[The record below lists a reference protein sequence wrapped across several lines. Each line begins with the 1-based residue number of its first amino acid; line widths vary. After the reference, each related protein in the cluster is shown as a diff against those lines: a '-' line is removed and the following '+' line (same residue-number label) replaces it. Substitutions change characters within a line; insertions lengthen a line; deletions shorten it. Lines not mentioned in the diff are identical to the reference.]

1 MIVNSQKN
9 INFEIEILNTLK
21 IKDKIIILL
30 TEKGDLS
37 VKEMVDIMDVSKQ
50 AIHVAITQLL
60 EKELVV
66 KFGRT
71 PKTIYRL
78 KVKEKVLST
87 FTENINAENLF
98 LLNEYFL
105 LITETGNILT
115 GVEAFAKWCHQ
126 RQLPLEKTINE
137 YLKTKQKYLGYYND
151 INIIDGKEKI
161 ENTKGYDEIYLDNI
175 FYLDFY
181 AIERFGKTR
190 LGTLLHYAKQGQ
202 NKFLMKILVQEA
214 LPKVK
219 HLLAINN
226 FDAVAYVPP
235 TIRREVQ
242 LMKYLETHLKI
253 NLPKVAIQ
261 KISGIIP
268 VPQKSLNKLSERI
281 TNADNTFA
289 VSETITYKHL
299 LLIDDAV
306 GSGSTLNQ
314 IANKIK
320 LKGSAK
326 KITALAIIGSFKGF
340 DVVTDI

>member
-1 MIVNSQKN
+1 M
-9 INFEIEILNTLK
+9 K
-21 IKDKIIILL
+21 IKQKIIGLL
-30 TEKGDLS
+30 SDSGDLS

-50 AIHVAITQLL
+50 AIHVALVQLL
-60 EKELVV
+60 DANEII

-78 KVKEKVLST
+78 KAKEKEGTPVIT
-87 FTENINAENLF
+87 NIDDENLGF
-98 LLNEYFL
+98 LNQHFL
-105 LITETGNILT
+105 LITETGVMLT
-115 GVEAFAKWCHQ
+115 GVDAFAKWCLQ
-126 RQLPLEKTINE
+126 RQLPLEKTISE
-137 YLKTKQKYLGYYND
+137 YLSTKEKYAGYYNN

-161 ENTKGYDEIYLDNI
+161 VNTKGYDKIYLDEI

-202 NKFLMKILVQEA
+202 NKFLMKILIEEA
-214 LPKVK
+214 KPKIK
-219 HLLAINN
+219 DLLAINN

-253 NLPKVAIQ
+253 NLPKVNIQ

-281 TNADNTFA
+281 TNAENTFA
-289 VSETITYKHL
+289 VNETIQYNHL

-314 IANKIK
+314 VAGKIK
-320 LKGSAK
+320 QKGIAK
-326 KITALAIIGSFKGF
+326 KITALAIVGSFKGF
-340 DVVTDI
+340 DVITDV